1 MTLRQAQG
9 TILFTQGTMHA
20 IRTLSLPKR
29 QGTIYGSKDPDYE
42 RLKEEIATPCEARF
56 AMTEGEIIHLRCV
69 RATSPRGGH

>member
-42 RLKEEIATPCEARF
+42 RLKEEIATPQ
-56 AMTEGEIIHLRCV
+56 RCG
-69 RATSPRGGH
+69 SQ